1 MNASDTL
8 ERRVIGLAMKV
19 HSVLG
24 TGFLELVNQNALVI
38 ELRRVGLDVEVGR
51 RITVLYEGEEVGEF
65 AADLVVRDP
74 VTAEELLI
82 EIKAVSALVRAHS
95 MQLVNYLSATGIDH
109 GLLLNFGAQSL
120 EFKTKSRLYRLPELP
135 PDLLT

>member
-1 MNASDTL
+1 MSASDTL

-24 TGFLELVNQNALVI
+24 PGFLELVNQNALVM
-38 ELRRVGLDVEVGR
+38 ELRRAGLEVEVGR
-51 RITVLYEGEEVGEF
+51 RITVLYEGEVVGEF
-65 AADLVVRDP
+65 AADLIVRDP

-82 EIKAVSALVRAHS
+82 EIKAVSVLVRTHS
-95 MQLVNYLSATGIDH
+95 VQLVNYLSATGIDC

-120 EFKTKSRLYRLPELP
+120 EFKTKARLYRRPEPP